1 MGKQIGLTD
10 VPAYDDLFE
19 IESYIDGLT
28 NFIRECKTPMTIS
41 IQGTWGTGKTSVMN
55 MIEKKLSN
63 ETENYQCVSFNT
75 WEFSQFNMEGDLPLV
90 MIQSLIESLSGKNK
104 SLSDTIGN
112 VVNSI
117 ASIAAGYFSGGV
129 VKINIKELFEK
140 GYLQQIRTL
149 KNEFQILINKK
160 AGLVDP
166 DFKLGKNAEKD
177 NTALNA
183 QSGNKRIIFFIDDL
197 DRLDPEKAV
206 ELLEVLKNFLDCRN
220 CVFILA
226 IDYDVVWRGVAAKYG
241 HVIGDDPKDI
251 RKKGKDFF
259 DKIIQVP
266 FKMPV
271 ASYQVGNY
279 IDNCLK
285 EINVS
290 VSNTDID
297 TYHEL
302 VKCSVVTNPRNL
314 KRIINSFALLIKV
327 IGDEHLNKNK
337 GHRLLFASLCMQHA
351 FEKVYNYLVRNYKE
365 LDFEQLICL
374 TTGTFEDVTNK
385 MVEMNITKD
394 ELDDVQPFM
403 QVLIKNTLDLDIDGQ
418 TDFGE
423 IEDKISRFKDIFKVS
438 AITAGA
444 SEVPERKKISDKVI
458 KDSMKHIN
466 FTDEQVEHIFS
477 IVNKSLEGE
486 NDYLVNYI
494 NTKGYGHA
502 AYKYKGKT
510 FLDVIFYDDDRGWA
524 EIGCIPRDVSLWND
538 TELSMICEKRNMM
551 KGISYLARKGV
562 SFKYRFKQ
570 DDPMQDTDL
579 LKIVTACVND
589 VFSMKD

>member
-1 MGKQIGLTD
+1 MSKQIGLTD
-10 VPAYDDLFE
+10 VPAYGDLFE
-19 IESYIDGLT
+19 IESYVDGLT

-63 ETENYQCVSFNT
+63 NTETYHCVSFNT

-117 ASIAAGYFSGGV
+117 ASIAAGYFSGGA
-129 VKINIKELFEK
+129 VKINVKELFEK

-177 NTALNA
+177 NIALNA

-241 HVIGDDPKDI
+241 HVIGDKPKDI

-290 VSNTDID
+290 VSNTDIN

-302 VKCSVVTNPRNL
+302 VKRSVGTNPRNL

-327 IGDEHLNKNK
+327 IGDEQLNKIN
-337 GHRLLFASLCMQHA
+337 GHKLLFASLCMQHS

-365 LDFEQLICL
+365 LDFDQLICL
-374 TTGTFEDVTNK
+374 TTGTCDDVTKK
-385 MVEMNITKD
+385 MVELNITKD

-403 QVLIKNTLDLDIDGQ
+403 QVLLKNALDLDIDGQ
-418 TDFGE
+418 T
-423 IEDKISRFKDIFKVS
+423 EDKISRFKEIFKMS

-444 SEVPERKKISDKVI
+444 SEEPERKRTSDKVK
-458 KDSMKHIN
+458 KDSMKHIK
-466 FTDEQVEHIFS
+466 FTYDQVEHIFS
-477 IVNKSLEGE
+477 IVNKSLEGK

-510 FLDVIFYDDDRGWA
+510 FFDVIFYDEDKGYA

-538 TELSMICEKRNMM
+538 TELSMICEKREIM
-551 KGISYLARKGV
+551 KGISYFNSKGV
-562 SFKYRFKQ
+562 SFKYRFNQ

-579 LKIVTACVND
+579 LKIATACVND
-589 VFSMKD
+589 VFSINQ